1 MRDTTPRP
9 VTNWCIFK
17 MGATVA
23 ETEDSPI
30 KSDRIIDWMSDAS
43 LGSCLCMF
51 DTRFLSIEHAKL
63 ELFHLKWDEDHP
75 TYLEDEGYND
85 ETTRDRTDEQEAIVD
100 RITSLGNGLFEIIS
114 DDKSTFQKRYHILD
128 WNKKTLLLLVT
139 K

>member
-1 MRDTTPRP
+1 MRITTSRP

-51 DTRFLSIEHAKL
+51 DTRFLSIEHARL
-63 ELFHLKWDEDHP
+63 EIFHLKWDENHP
-75 TYLEDEGYND
+75 IYLQDEGYND
-85 ETTRDRTDEQEAIVD
+85 ETTRDHVEREAIVD
-100 RITSLGNGLFEIIS
+100 RIISLGDGLFQIIS
-114 DDKSTFQKRYHILD
+114 DDKSTFQKCYHILD
-128 WNKKTLLLLVT
+128 WNKKTLLLVT
-139 K
+139 E